1 MMREHVLMR
10 ILAQRTQK
18 GLATGSD
25 GFTSTATLSF
35 DVGLNTR
42 ALRRVLDEAVRV
54 GAAERRENGPGKPY
68 SYRMRVKG

>member
-1 MMREHVLMR
+1 MR

-42 ALRRVLDEAVRV
+42 ALRRVLDEAVRA